1 MDKEMV
7 GNAVSGALAASAPAT
22 TAGGGLVAIWTWF
35 NGHDISWWVGVLT
48 IVLLLL
54 QIRDRLF
61 PRRTRGGAR

>member
-1 MDKEMV
+1 MDKEMA
-7 GNAVSGALAASAPAT
+7 GNAVSGALAASSSAT
-22 TAGGGLVAIWTWF
+22 TAGGGVVAIWTWF
-35 NGHDISWWVGVLT
+35 NGHDISWWVGVFT